1 MKRFV
6 PKKSLT
12 IMWPSQNCCIYTM
25 YHVIGIP
32 QLQKNGEKAT
42 ITATSNT
49 TYIPI
54 NYIH

>member
-25 YHVIGIP
+25 YLVIGIP